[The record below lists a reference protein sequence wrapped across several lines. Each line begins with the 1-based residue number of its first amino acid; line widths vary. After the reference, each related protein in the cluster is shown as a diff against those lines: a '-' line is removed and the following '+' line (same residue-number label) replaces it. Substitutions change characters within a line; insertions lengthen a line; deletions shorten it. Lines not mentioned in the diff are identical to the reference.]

1 MVVVDA
7 SVVVVAGGTQTGCGA
22 CVVDVVVSGIVE
34 VVEEVVVDVVED
46 SCGVDVDVVCGGSV
60 VELLV
65 DSGTLELVVVD
76 VS

>member
-1 MVVVDA
+1 MVVVA
-7 SVVVVAGGTQTGCGA
+7 SVVVVAGGTQTGSGSRNI
-22 CVVDVVVSGIVE
+22 DVVVLATVE

-46 SCGVDVDVVCGGSV
+46 SCGLDVDVVCAGSV

-65 DSGTLELVVVD
+65 EARTLELVVVE

>member
-1 MVVVDA
+1 MVVAA
-7 SVVVVAGGTQTGCGA
+7 SVVVVAGGTQTGDGA
-22 CVVDVVVSGIVE
+22 CVVDVDISTTVE

-46 SCGVDVDVVCGGSV
+46 SCGLDVDVVCAGSV

-65 DSGTLELVVVD
+65 EARTLELVVVD

>member
-1 MVVVDA
+1 VVVVA
-7 SVVVVAGGTQTGCGA
+7 SVVVVAGGTQTGNGA
-22 CVVDVVVSGIVE
+22 KCIDVVVLATVE

-46 SCGVDVDVVCGGSV
+46 SCGLDVDVVCAGSV

-65 DSGTLELVVVD
+65 ETGTLELVVVD